1 MVSGQIVAMV
11 VLLVLVL
18 GCVLAWWLFRRHNTA
33 QRQIDATRHRE
44 EAASRTA
51 SADRLEVEAA
61 ERAARAQREQAQAE
75 ELAEM
80 ARRDR
85 ELAQSQIAKADRLDP
100 DGARPVGPTPVEPSA
115 PTLSRRDRDGHGEVE
130 VTDPPAAEGLKSK
143 IK

>member
-1 MVSGQIVAMV
+1 MVAGQIVAMV
-11 VLLVLVL
+11 VLLVLIL

-44 EAASRTA
+44 EAASRAA
-51 SADRLEVEAA
+51 SADRLEAEAA

-85 ELAQSQIAKADRLDP
+85 ELARSQIAKADRLDP
-100 DGARPVGPTPVEPSA
+100 DGSRPVEMTPVEPSA
-115 PTLSRRDRDGHGEVE
+115 PVVSRPERAGRGEVD
-130 VTDPPAAEGLKSK
+130 VTDPPAAEGLTSK

>member
-1 MVSGQIVAMV
+1 MVSGEIVAMV
-11 VLLVLVL
+11 VLLVLIL
-18 GCVLAWWLFRRHNTA
+18 GCVLAWWFFRRHDTA

-51 SADRLEVEAA
+51 SADRLEAEAA

-85 ELAQSQIAKADRLDP
+85 EVAQSQIAKADRLDP
-100 DGARPVGPTPVEPSA
+100 DGSRAVEATPAEPLA
-115 PTLSRRDRDGHGEVE
+115 PTISHRERAGHGEAD
-130 VTDPPAAEGLKSK
+130 VTDPPAAEGLTSK